1 MQYTLKLL
9 KQLNTKSDIA
19 EEEWRPVVGYEEF
32 YEVSNWGNVRSLDR
46 VIDKVRSNGRPI
58 KYVRSGKM
66 LSITCTEDSYSACW
80 LEVEPKPRNVSVH
93 RLVAQAFI
101 PNPENKPQVNHK
113 DGNKHNNYVENL
125 EWVTPS
131 ENVQHAHDNGLAH
144 PNITAMLQAG
154 AHASKKPVKILE
166 TGQVFESSVEACKT
180 LNQPSG
186 FVDRI
191 IASSDDGY
199 STLLN
204 LHFKRI
210 TVDEYLESINRSSVE
225 NIECIDEVST
235 INRGYLHNSKCV
247 RCVETGQCFNS
258 RSECDRQFGF
268 KTGATGNVLMNH
280 NGYFQKYNLHFEA
293 ISKEDYLQYCKQ
305 SDNK

>member
-1 MQYTLKLL
+1 MGINFTHATIQSMNPTCTILQEIWK
-9 KQLNTKSDIA
+9 
-19 EEEWRPVVGYEEF
+19 PVVGYEDR
-32 YEVSNWGNVRSLDR
+32 YEVSNWGNVRS
-46 VIDKVRSNGRPI
+46 ISRSQLVTCSNRTYAQSYAGRLLSCTPASQ
-58 KYVRSGKM
+58 SGYLM
-66 LSITCTEDSYSACW
+66 VW
-80 LEVEPKPRNVSVH
+80 LQVAPKPKNATVH

-101 PNPENKPQVNHK
+101 PNPENKSQVNHK

-131 ENVQHAHDNGLAH
+131 ENVRHAYDNGLAH

-154 AHASKKPVKILE
+154 THASKKPVKILE
-166 TGQVFESSVEACKT
+166 TGQVFESSVEACRT

-293 ISKEDYLQYCKQ
+293 ISKEDYLQYCK
-305 SDNK
+305 